1 MVSASAPDQTE
12 LQINS
17 FEKAIETLSCFPPN
31 HHKLKHWNLWCKDT
45 FSSETWQTQLLESM
59 TIAYAR
65 MALRNGIL
73 SKNPRSYHNEYHIN
87 DLLLRIMYCAD
98 RDASELSNEGL
109 AVLCFFAAC
118 HDLRQAEPR
127 KLDTDDS
134 LVGANETA
142 SYHEAVR
149 IIELTNQ
156 KTSNNS
162 LWNEHNLLLL
172 KTMIEG
178 STFGSGGKR
187 SKNFFQGNLAKHLL
201 NQLNLQN
208 EVDNQLVLL
217 ACDLDTANVSLPIAQ
232 FAESAIHIYD
242 ELVSHQNAQISAHY
256 FFCQQQNIYF
266 FEQQSF
272 HAKLTQKWFQPHK
285 DNNTENLIALSKHIA
300 SLPEDLPDT
309 EIKSAFRKKA
319 QGLGHL

>member
-1 MVSASAPDQTE
+1 MVLASPSDQTE
-12 LQINS
+12 LKING
-17 FEKAIETLSCFPPN
+17 FEKAIETLSCLPLN
-31 HHKLKHWNLWCKDT
+31 HYNLKHWNLWCHET
-45 FSSETWQTQLLESM
+45 FAAESWFTELSESM
-59 TIAYAR
+59 AIAYAR
-65 MALRNGIL
+65 MALRNGAL

-98 RDASELSNEGL
+98 REANELSNEGL

-127 KLDTDDS
+127 KQDTDDS
-134 LVGANETA
+134 LVGANEAA
-142 SYHEAVR
+142 SYQEAVR
-149 IIELTNQ
+149 IIEI
-156 KTSNNS
+156 TSQGIQNS
-162 LWNEHNLLLL
+162 ALWNGHNLLLL

-187 SKNFFQGNLAKHLL
+187 SKNFFQGNLAKYLL
-201 NQLNLQN
+201 KHHNFQN
-208 EVDNQLVLL
+208 AADNQLVLL

-242 ELVSHQNAQISAHY
+242 ELVSHQNVAISAHY

-266 FEQQSF
+266 FEQQRF

-285 DNNTENLIALSKHIA
+285 DNNTENLIALSKHIS
-300 SLPEDLPDT
+300 SLPEDLPDS
-309 EIKSAFRKKA
+309 EIKNAFRQKA
-319 QGLGHL
+319 QELGNL

>member
-12 LQINS
+12 LTINS
-17 FEKAIETLSCFPPN
+17 FAKAVETLSRLPAEHHQLN
-31 HHKLKHWNLWCKDT
+31 HWKLWAEET
-45 FSSETWQTQLLESM
+45 FSAEPWQQQLSENL

-65 MALRNGIL
+65 MAARNGIL
-73 SKNPRSYHNEYHIN
+73 SESPRSYHNENHIN

-98 RDASELSNEGL
+98 RDTSELDNEGL
-109 AVLCFFAAC
+109 AVLSYFAAC

-142 SYHEAVR
+142 SYQEAVR
-149 IIELTNQ
+149 IIELDERSEN
-156 KTSNNS
+156 
-162 LWNEHNLLLL
+162 LWNPHNLLLL

-201 NQLNLQN
+201 DQLQFKNN
-208 EVDNQLVLL
+208 KDSQLVLL
-217 ACDLDTANVSLPIAQ
+217 ACDIDTANVSLPIEQ

-242 ELVSHQNAQISAHY
+242 ELVSHQNADISAHF
-256 FFCQQQNIYF
+256 FFCQQQQIYF
-266 FEQQSF
+266 FEQQQF
-272 HAKLTQKWFQPHK
+272 HASITKKWFQPHK
-285 DNNTENLIALSKHIA
+285 DNNTDNLIKLSKHIE
-300 SLPEDLPDT
+300 SLPHDT
-309 EIKSAFRKKA
+309 PADEIKSAFRDKA
-319 QGLGHL
+319 KSLGRI